1 MFGITAV
8 EVLHRTYLYLLLRA
22 RHLFA
27 SGIFFSMARQ
37 PLGGLRRLI
46 YRGFTITF

>member
-27 SGIFFSMARQ
+27 GGIFFFNGSTAPWGPTP
-37 PLGGLRRLI
+37 PL
-46 YRGFTITF
+46 Y